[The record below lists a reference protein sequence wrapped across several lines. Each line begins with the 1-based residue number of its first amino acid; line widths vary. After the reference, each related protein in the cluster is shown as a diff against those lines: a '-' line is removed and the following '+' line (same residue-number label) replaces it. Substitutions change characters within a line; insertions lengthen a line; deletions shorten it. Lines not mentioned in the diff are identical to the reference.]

1 MGEPVDPAGH
11 DVGSRRSGECV
22 GGDPVAK
29 LEMFRT
35 ELNLTQVRPGE
46 VIFNEGDSADDMFV
60 VVEGE
65 VEITKNGQVIDTAEP
80 GDAVG
85 ELALINERPRSAT
98 VTAATEGRLARI
110 SKARFET
117 LVAENPFF
125 ALDVME
131 QMADRLL
138 RQTSA

>member
-1 MGEPVDPAGH
+1 M
-11 DVGSRRSGECV
+11 
-22 GGDPVAK
+22 PVAR
-29 LEMFRT
+29 LEMFRS
-35 ELNLTQVRPGE
+35 ELNLTEVQPGE
-46 VIFNEGDSADDMFV
+46 VIFTEGDHAEDMFV

-65 VEITKNGQVIDTAEP
+65 VEITKDGTVIDRAEP

-85 ELALINERPRSAT
+85 ELALINEAPRSAT
-98 VTAATEGRLARI
+98 VTATTESRLARV
-110 SKARFET
+110 SKARFES

-131 QMADRLL
+131 QMAERLL